1 MSSLPSICHMDNFD
15 LNLLRIF
22 DALRRHGHLGKAAEE
37 LNLSQPAAS
46 SALKRLREELG
57 DVLFV
62 KTRSGMQ
69 PTPRAIQLAP
79 VVQSVLADI
88 RERVLKAPN
97 FVPDKAQRTFT
108 IAMSDVGEMVSL
120 PRLLQRVTSLAP
132 SVNVTTVSLAPKQLL
147 TSLQRS
153 EVDLAIGYFPD
164 LDGVDVFQQH
174 LVRHSFV
181 CLVRQNHPAV
191 QGRLTKKL
199 FCELPHA
206 VVQVEGRR
214 QEIVERFLKEHGIQR
229 REVLHTPHFLSI
241 PMTIAMTDLVV
252 TVSSDVGEIFARF
265 AELEILDPPYKMP
278 RFDVNQ
284 YWHRSQHDDP
294 GNRWMRGLVREL
306 FVPIP
311 D

>member
-1 MSSLPSICHMDNFD
+1 MDNFD

-22 DALRRHGHLGKAAEE
+22 DALWRHGHLGKAAEE
-37 LNLSQPAAS
+37 LTLSQPAAS
-46 SALKRLREELG
+46 YALKRLREELG

-62 KTRSGMQ
+62 KTGSGMQ
-69 PTPRAIQLAP
+69 PTPRAILLAP

-108 IAMSDVGEMVSL
+108 IALSDVGEMVSL

-132 SVNVTTVSLAPKQLL
+132 SVNVTTVSFAPKQLL
-147 TSLQRS
+147 SSLQRS

-214 QEIVERFLKEHGIQR
+214 QEIVEQFLKENGIRR

-252 TVSSDVGEIFARF
+252 TVSSDVGEIFARI

>member
-1 MSSLPSICHMDNFD
+1 MDNFD
-15 LNLLRIF
+15 LNLLRVF
-22 DALRRHGHLGKAAEE
+22 DALQRHGHLGRAAVE

-46 SALKRLREELG
+46 YALKRLREELG
-57 DVLFV
+57 DALFV

-69 PTPRAIQLAP
+69 PTPRAMQLAP

-88 RERVLKAPN
+88 RERVLTAPN

-132 SVNVTTVSLAPKQLL
+132 SVNVTTMSLSPRQLL
-147 TSLQRS
+147 SALQRS

-164 LDGVDVFQQH
+164 LDGVDVFQQL

-206 VVQVEGRR
+206 VVEAEGRR
-214 QEIVERFLKEHGIQR
+214 QEIVEQFLKEHGIQR

-241 PMTIAMTDLVV
+241 PMTIAMTDLVA
-252 TVSSDVGEIFARF
+252 TVSSDVGEIFARI
-265 AELEILDPPYKMP
+265 ADLAILEPPYRMP
-278 RFDVNQ
+278 QFDVKQ
-284 YWHRSQHDDP
+284 HWHRSQHDDP

-306 FVPIP
+306 FMPIP
-311 D
+311 E